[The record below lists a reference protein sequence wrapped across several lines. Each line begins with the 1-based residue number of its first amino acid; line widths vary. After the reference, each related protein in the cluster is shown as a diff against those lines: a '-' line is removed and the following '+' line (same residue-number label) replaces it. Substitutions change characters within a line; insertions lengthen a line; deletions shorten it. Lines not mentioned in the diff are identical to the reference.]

1 MADTYIDPK
10 TGKEMPKTKWVDP
23 GFNRDL
29 SSVTK
34 PTAPAA
40 PVKGSQADHHVT
52 DNANHTKPVAP
63 TRGID
68 AAESKLKKDVAAG
81 KVKDVAKSKADIAK
95 KTGAWPNGATN

>member
-1 MADTYIDPK
+1 MADTYTDPK

-40 PVKGSQADHHVT
+40 PAKGTQANHAVT
-52 DNANHTKPVAP
+52 DNANHTRLVSDNSKQPIPNSALDKI
-63 TRGID
+63 TE
-68 AAESKLKKDVAAG
+68 AA
-81 KVKDVAKSKADIAK
+81 KVKAKAFLEEQNSKK
-95 KTGAWPNGATN
+95 YNRRNVK